1 MKNLKNMN
9 KMNFLKLY
17 AVVVLILVYD
27 FILYYTSM
35 SDFL

>member
-9 KMNFLKLY
+9 KMNFLQLY